1 MSAMVVCA
9 ISSCPAAS
17 ARANQGGEEV
27 AMKIAVAG
35 GTGVVGSYAVRAI
48 AAAGH
53 QAAALSRSRG
63 IDLRHEAGLAQALTG
78 VDVIIDAAN
87 PDSIGRAKATAFFTD
102 VTARLQAV
110 GSAQG
115 VARLVTL
122 SIVGIDGVSGYGYYQ
137 AKLAQEAAARAGP
150 LPVTIVRAT
159 QFHEFPAQLLGRIHL
174 GPVAAMPV
182 MRVQPVAA
190 RTVGEMLVQA
200 ALDPPSTQ
208 TVEIAGPGVE
218 DLVSM
223 ARRLVRARHRRLS
236 VVPLWVPGA
245 AGKAMRGGK
254 LLATATTRLV
264 GPSFAQWLSGGD
276 AATPEF

>member
-1 MSAMVVCA
+1 
-9 ISSCPAAS
+9 
-17 ARANQGGEEV
+17 
-27 AMKIAVAG
+27 MKIAVAG
-35 GTGVVGSYAVRAI
+35 GTGVVGSYAVGAI
-48 AAAGH
+48 TAAGH
-53 QAAALSRSRG
+53 EAVVLSRSRG

-102 VTARLQAV
+102 VTARLQTA

-122 SIVGIDGVSGYGYYQ
+122 SIVGIDGFSGYGYYE
-137 AKLAQEAAARAGP
+137 AKLAQEGAARAGP

-159 QFHEFPAQLLGRIHL
+159 QFHEFPAQILSRAHL
-174 GPVAAMPV
+174 GPVAAVPV

-190 RTVGEMLVQA
+190 RTVGDTLVQV

-208 TVEIAGPGVE
+208 AIEIAGPQVE
-218 DLVSM
+218 DLVPL
-223 ARRLVRARHRRLS
+223 ARRLVRARQRRLS
-236 VVPLWVPGA
+236 VIPLWVPGT

-254 LLATATTRLV
+254 LLATATTKLV
-264 GPSFAQWLSGGD
+264 GPSFAEWLAGGD
-276 AATPEF
+276 AGGPAF